1 MGKISSVQSRII
13 PPTTLSVVVPY
24 FNEESVLCE
33 FHARLTRVLDTLS
46 DTSEIVYVNDGSTDS
61 SQSLVESFSSHT
73 SLIKSIALSR
83 NFGKE
88 SALSAGLAH
97 SSGLAVIA
105 IDADLQD
112 PPELIPAMLTK
123 WREGFDVVNMQRSER
138 LGESWLKKKSA
149 AVFYSLLNIM
159 SQTDIPENVGDFRLI
174 AREVVDHIN
183 ALPERN
189 RYMKGIFSWPGFKQ
203 ATLPFTRDPRFCGES
218 KWNYFKLVGLAI
230 DGITS
235 FSIRPLRA
243 ATVLGLIIASSAFL
257 YGLFVVSK
265 TLLFGEPV
273 SGYPSLMV
281 VQLALGGIQLITIG
295 LLGEYIGR
303 IFIETKQR
311 PLYLIQSYSE
321 KGAVHKQTLSEKRA

>member
-1 MGKISSVQSRII
+1 MGKISSVQSRIS

-46 DTSEIVYVNDGSTDS
+46 DTSEIVYVNDGSTDN

-73 SLIKSIALSR
+73 SSIKCIALSR

-149 AVFYSLLNIM
+149 AVFYSLLNLM